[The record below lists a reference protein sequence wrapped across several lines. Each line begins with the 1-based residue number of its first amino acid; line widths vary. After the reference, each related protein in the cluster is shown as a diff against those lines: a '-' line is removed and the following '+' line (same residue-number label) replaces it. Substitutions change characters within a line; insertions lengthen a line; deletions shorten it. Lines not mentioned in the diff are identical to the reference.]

1 MVLASYALA
10 GFANFGSIAMQIAGM
25 GELAPGKRTMLA
37 ELGMRAL
44 LGGAIAGLM
53 TAAVAGLV
61 LP

>member
-1 MVLASYALA
+1 
-10 GFANFGSIAMQIAGM
+10 M
-25 GELAPGKRTMLA
+25 GELAPGKRAMLA

-44 LGGAIAGLM
+44 FGGAIAGLM